1 MKILRIFHNDATVR
15 QAIRSA
21 AGQQAVRDALSET
34 VRPQVVGGK
43 HVLHF
48 DGAIAIAQDQKA
60 AEPIKQ
66 GDQVV
71 DYRNVTIKGY
81 LSTFQETTKAD
92 RDGDYVMPGAFKE
105 SIPLFMRNPVL
116 LVNHRNSV
124 DSIAGKFTI
133 VREDQKG
140 LYVEA
145 RITDSPAEWAR
156 DVRWKVANEELKTL
170 SMGGIFYYSEDRH
183 GIFKV
188 SLWEGSLTP
197 IPANPDAIFSTRSL
211 TDVEIRKVQSE
222 LAA

>member
-1 MKILRIFHNDATVR
+1 VA
-15 QAIRSA
+15 
-21 AGQQAVRDALSET
+21 
-34 VRPQVVGGK
+34 GK
-43 HVLHF
+43 HVIHF
-48 DGAIAIAQDQKA
+48 DGAISIEGDQKS
-60 AEPIKQ
+60 AEPVKQ

-71 DYRNVTIKGY
+71 DYRNVSIKGY
-81 LSTFQETTKAD
+81 LSTFQDTTKSD

-105 SIPLFMRNPVL
+105 TIPLFLKNPML
-116 LVNHRNSV
+116 LVNHRNTV
-124 DSIAGKFTI
+124 DSIAGKFTT

-145 RITDSPAEWAR
+145 KITDSPAEWAK

-170 SMGGIFYYSEDRH
+170 SMGGIFYYAEDRH

-197 IPANPDAIFSTRSL
+197 IPSNPDATFSTRSL